1 MGEVT
6 AGSDGEVSWTIAEEE
21 RIKAKQVIGS
31 IAREGGEPVPVTSSS
46 VGLVMIKQPAG
57 EKVKRGAV
65 LAEIIYFEAWA
76 KGTVKSAAPKMGWR
90 CEVSSAALQQ
100 QAECKISVVTP
111 KGTGAVVTVAIEP
124 RWFDGATDAVL
135 RFAP

>member
-1 MGEVT
+1 M
-6 AGSDGEVSWTIAEEE
+6 SRIALL
-21 RIKAKQVIGS
+21 RRTTSLRQV
-31 IAREGGEPVPVTSSS
+31 
-46 VGLVMIKQPAG
+46 L
-57 EKVKRGAV
+57 
-65 LAEIIYFEAWA
+65 EAWA
-76 KGTVKSAAPKMGWR
+76 KGTVKGAAPKMGWR

-100 QAECKISVVTP
+100 QGECKISVVTP